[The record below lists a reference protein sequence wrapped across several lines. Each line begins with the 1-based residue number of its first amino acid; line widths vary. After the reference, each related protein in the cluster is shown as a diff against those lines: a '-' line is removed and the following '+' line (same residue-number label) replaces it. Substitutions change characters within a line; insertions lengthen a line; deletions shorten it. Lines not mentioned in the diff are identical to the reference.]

1 MVVSVVLVILIKFVV
16 SIKLVKGDI
25 MIKEPLLSV
34 IIPVYGT
41 EKLVPRCLDSI
52 LKSSY
57 KNIEIVV
64 VDDKSP
70 GNIAEIISFYEDI
83 YPNIKFIRHQ
93 ENKGLYGAR
102 ISGVEAASGDYI
114 AFLDSDDRVSC
125 YSKS

>member
-1 MVVSVVLVILIKFVV
+1 MVVSVVLAILIKFVV
-16 SIKLVKGDI
+16 SIKLVEEDN
-25 MIKEPLLSV
+25 MMKEPLLSV

-70 GNIAEIISFYEDI
+70 GHFMRI
-83 YPNIKFIRHQ
+83 FILILH
-93 ENKGLYGAR
+93 L
-102 ISGVEAASGDYI
+102 
-114 AFLDSDDRVSC
+114 
-125 YSKS
+125 

>member
-1 MVVSVVLVILIKFVV
+1 
-16 SIKLVKGDI
+16 

-70 GNIAEIISFYEDI
+70 AILLKLYHFMRTFILILNLLDIKKIRVYMVPELVGLKQRVVII
-83 YPNIKFIRHQ
+83 
-93 ENKGLYGAR
+93 
-102 ISGVEAASGDYI
+102 
-114 AFLDSDDRVSC
+114 
-125 YSKS
+125 